1 MTAFSKNTYTFPL
14 DIKRQTGVKLLGV
27 NGDTANRFIVTLQNA
42 GVNLDLT
49 GLYVRAVFRRSD
61 GVTVLQSES
70 DSPANITK
78 TTGGVV
84 TIDVLNGSF
93 RDGDNEME
101 IQVLD
106 GDPDTGD
113 VLITSAKMLFRVR
126 KELNSDDATESS
138 HEYTVLQQL
147 IDGLGDM
154 TVTVETLAAGSQATA
169 GLTIGDDYSYQLDLG
184 IPRGADGTDGAGVQS
199 ITHSNGVLTFTLT
212 TGRAIN
218 VSIPD
223 IVTLSQMGSAIA
235 AAIENS
241 GHYTKPAGGIPESDL
256 TPSVQASL
264 NKADSALQ
272 SIAAG
277 SIGTTEL
284 ANGAVTK
291 DKIGAGQVSESKLES
306 GAVSTEKIQDKAVT
320 EDKLAN
326 GSVTTL
332 KIANGAITTAKIAN
346 EAVGNEQ
353 LAIMSP
359 RSVKA
364 NNTGSEASPQDV
376 AFGDLTFVTP
386 ASSGAVGRAGFVP
399 APTYGDRENFLRGDG
414 SWQAIANMVGA
425 SSSAAGAAGL
435 VPAPASGDQTKFL
448 CGDGTWKAAVSAS
461 RSDAFIATFGET
473 TVEEIRTALTAKK
486 AVGVKME
493 NTPSSGVYGLVE
505 TAWLY
510 SFETGTMPTYD
521 AVNAFTFVC
530 PTPWP
535 GTVIWLTA
543 EKTQNDETEWLEYTM
558 APDSAPTASSD
569 NPVKSGGVYTSL
581 ATKQDKS
588 DLVTSLS
595 SSSTDEQYPSARCV
609 YNAIIGAIEGG
620 Y

>member
-1 MTAFSKNTYTFPL
+1 MTAFSKNTYSFPL

-27 NGDTANRFIVTLQNA
+27 NGDTANRFIVTLQDA
-42 GVNLDLT
+42 SVNLDLT

-61 GVTVLQSES
+61 GVTTLQSES
-70 DSPANITK
+70 DTPANITK
-78 TTGGVV
+78 TANGVV

-93 RDGDNEME
+93 RPGDNEME

-113 VLITSAKMLFRVR
+113 VLITTAKMLFRVR
-126 KELNSDDATESS
+126 KELNSDDATEAS
-138 HEYTVLQQL
+138 HEYTVLQQF
-147 IDGLGDM
+147 IDGLGNM

-184 IPRGADGTDGAGVQS
+184 IPAGADGADGTDGAGVQS

-212 TGRAIN
+212 TGRVIN

-241 GHYTKPAGGIPESDL
+241 GHYTKPAGGIPKSDL

-284 ANGAVTK
+284 ANGAVNK

-399 APTYGDRENFLRGDG
+399 APTYSDREKFLRGDG
-414 SWQAIANMVGA
+414 SWQTVSGGGGGADKVLVAEYGTTAYSVISAARAAGKVVFVHDEDSGDYYGTLVHDDGAAALFAAIDPDSCDVFYWIVDGTNGWSVDNYPFATQADLAAKVSIGQGRGNAGKFLAVGA
-425 SSSAAGAAGL
+425 
-435 VPAPASGDQTKFL
+435 
-448 CGDGTWKAAVSAS
+448 DGNVT
-461 RSDAFIATFGET
+461 
-473 TVEEIRTALTAKK
+473 
-486 AVGVKME
+486 
-493 NTPSSGVYGLVE
+493 
-505 TAWLY
+505 
-510 SFETGTMPTYD
+510 
-521 AVNAFTFVC
+521 
-530 PTPWP
+530 
-535 GTVIWLTA
+535 
-543 EKTQNDETEWLEYTM
+543 
-558 APDSAPTASSD
+558 
-569 NPVKSGGVYTSL
+569 
-581 ATKQDKS
+581 
-588 DLVTSLS
+588 LVTLTNYDGSVS
-595 SSSTDEQYPSARCV
+595 
-609 YNAIIGAIEGG
+609 
-620 Y
+620 